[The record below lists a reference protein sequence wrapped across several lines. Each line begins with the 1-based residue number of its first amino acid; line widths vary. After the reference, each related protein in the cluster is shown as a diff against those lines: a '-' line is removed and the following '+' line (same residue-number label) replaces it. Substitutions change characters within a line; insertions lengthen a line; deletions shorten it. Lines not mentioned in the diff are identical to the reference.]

1 MPLSMVLIMITHG
14 KCIFHLLKLVMEG
27 KVLDLPNVKKV

>member
-14 KCIFHLLKLVMEG
+14 KFILHLLKLVTEG
-27 KVLDLPNVKKV
+27 KILDLPNVKEV